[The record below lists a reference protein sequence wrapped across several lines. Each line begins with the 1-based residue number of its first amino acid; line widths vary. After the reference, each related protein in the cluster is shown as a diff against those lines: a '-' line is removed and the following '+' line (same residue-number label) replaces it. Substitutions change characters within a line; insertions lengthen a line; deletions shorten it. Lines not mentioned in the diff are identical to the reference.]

1 MSLTDKKQLIFC
13 ASIIEGAVGG
23 FVMFVFFAWEGQKLA
38 VILIFL
44 EDRIFC
50 EFRRLVG
57 FSALYDNKI

>member
-1 MSLTDKKQLIFC
+1 
-13 ASIIEGAVGG
+13 
-23 FVMFVFFAWEGQKLA
+23 MFVFFAWEGQKLS

-50 EFRRLVG
+50 EFLRLVG